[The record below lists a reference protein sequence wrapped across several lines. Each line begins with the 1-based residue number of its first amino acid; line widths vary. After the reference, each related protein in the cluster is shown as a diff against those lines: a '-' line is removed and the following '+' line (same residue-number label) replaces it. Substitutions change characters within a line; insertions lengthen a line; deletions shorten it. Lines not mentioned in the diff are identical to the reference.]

1 MSLISEFRQR
11 DSIDLKFAT
20 KPTLKFEWGPTH
32 YNPDFIV
39 VPDDF
44 PVTGYTWYYAR
55 DFKKPETE
63 VESGP
68 IFFSMKRR
76 QMIPGQDVVYME
88 VYYRFYAGLPYFIM
102 ESYMEAKK
110 PARTF
115 AIRNDELGISGIA
128 FTHAGWRNKTP
139 DMMEN
144 HMGAIGTR
152 SYNHERALTSTL
164 GSVLPP
170 NIAWVSMCQLDDGFA
185 FGSIRLEWENMNVIT
200 GEPSPTYNS
209 HTVIRCNENDFHYF
223 RSLIYS
229 PRGSGGLT
237 TEETWNFLI
246 DVPEG
251 SSYYEKN
258 AYFFYEFSREEKFGP
273 VDDMYF
279 QLWTPLE
286 VKVFQ

>member
-1 MSLISEFRQR
+1 MTGEGVHYTVDNSWDHIITEEKSGQIE
-11 DSIDLKFAT
+11 SIDLKFAT
-20 KPTLKFEWGPTH
+20 KSNLKFEAGPTH
-32 YNPDFIV
+32 YNPYFIV

-55 DFKKPETE
+55 DFENPETE

-76 QMIPGQDVVYME
+76 QMISGQDVVYME

-102 ESYMEAKK
+102 ESYMEAKRT
-110 PARTF
+110 ARTF

-144 HMGAIGTR
+144 HRGAIGTR

-164 GSVLPP
+164 GSALPP

-209 HTVIRCNENDFHYF
+209 HTVIRCHENDFHYF
-223 RSLIYS
+223 RSLIY
-229 PRGSGGLT
+229 
-237 TEETWNFLI
+237 
-246 DVPEG
+246 
-251 SSYYEKN
+251 
-258 AYFFYEFSREEKFGP
+258 
-273 VDDMYF
+273 
-279 QLWTPLE
+279 
-286 VKVFQ
+286 